1 MSFELK
7 NAKATYQQLMVTI
20 FQDTINK
27 KIKVYVDDMIVKSKN
42 RKDHIKTLRKLF
54 KKLRKYQLNLNL

>member
-27 KIKVYVDDMIVKSKN
+27 KIKVYVDDMIAKSKN

>member
-27 KIKVYVDDMIVKSKN
+27 KIKVYVDDMIAKSKN

-54 KKLRKYQLNLNL
+54 KKLKKYQLNLNL

>member
-27 KIKVYVDDMIVKSKN
+27 KIKVYVDDMIAKSKN

-54 KKLRKYQLNLNL
+54 

>member
-1 MSFELK
+1 MSFKLK

-27 KIKVYVDDMIVKSKN
+27 KIKVYVDDMIAKSKN